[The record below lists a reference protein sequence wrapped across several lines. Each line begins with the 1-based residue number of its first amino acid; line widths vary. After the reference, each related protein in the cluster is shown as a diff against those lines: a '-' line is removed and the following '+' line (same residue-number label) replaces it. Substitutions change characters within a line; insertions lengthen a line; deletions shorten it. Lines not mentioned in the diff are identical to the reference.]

1 MSLTLTEREEILE
14 REISKYTAH
23 GWTLKEATQ
32 TDATVIPPGRKG
44 NAAADGCLTVVWLG
58 YWIIPALIGAASGRY
73 SKARIHINTDGTVL
87 IIGPKAPR

>member
-32 TDATVIPPGRKG
+32 TDATVIPPGRKSTL
-44 NAAADGCLTVVWLG
+44 AADSCLTVAWLG
-58 YWIIPALIGAASGRY
+58 LWLIPALIGKARY
-73 SKARIHINTDGTVL
+73 EKARIHINTDGTVL
-87 IIGPKAPR
+87 IIGPRP